1 MIKLSTLLIAT
12 LLLTFLPATAQRQ
25 WTKQD
30 SLWDSFRND
39 YLDRNFHLTTFT
51 GDIKIE
57 LTGNY
62 TAQDTARIDE
72 LASELGGILERVR
85 IYRVNSNG
93 NLILNIETLPD
104 SVYEPP
110 IKTGSNRLES
120 KIKDKPKPRES
131 EIFRAMLDSIRL
143 EDIMTR
149 KVELTDYYTSG
160 IWKYYIR
167 LKRRGE
173 EINKGVNRA
182 KVQIQVRQSAPR
194 FIRNKAIQYYLLREL
209 IIPNKSKRIVTGR
222 NDGSILGTTLPL
234 TAQFNE
240 KDSFFL
246 SRAYAH
252 DIYLQLYTRYPKLY
266 VKSILFRLD
275 NLKHRYGRY
284 SLITYFTFSVTI
296 VLFYLLVLIKLN
308 RFTMASK
315 SWKNYMKTGMLIMQS
330 ATIMYILYKL
340 YDGRIFNERIPTILG
355 DALVLPNIFNF
366 ITLNFF
372 YFSEKLLIRENTTIL
387 QRLYFQFFLASLP
400 VFALFVYFHR
410 HTLFLSFVVVYG
422 LLMIIG
428 RLAYTYFNFKT
439 LNAINEKDL
448 EILHFR
454 EMQHRAELQALHS
467 RINPHFLYNSLN
479 SIAGLAKVDPEKTE
493 KMALALSEFCR
504 YTINK
509 NNGTFSTV
517 AEEAELAKIYL
528 DIEKT
533 RFGDKLEYQCNISD
547 EARNMT
553 IPRFLIQ
560 PLIEN
565 AIKHGISQLTGQGI
579 INLVVYMHDN
589 TLRIEVYDNG
599 PAFSNSPT
607 KGYGLQSIYD
617 KLEILYKG
625 QALINW
631 QNEPQKYISVVI
643 PAENKD

>member
-1 MIKLSTLLIAT
+1 MNKLSTLLIAT
-12 LLLTFLPATAQRQ
+12 LLLIFLPATAQRQ

-30 SLWDSFRND
+30 SLWETLKND
-39 YLDRNFHLTTFT
+39 YLDRRFHLTKYLI
-51 GDIKIE
+51 DIKLQLI
-57 LTGNY
+57 GNTNSRDSIY
-62 TAQDTARIDE
+62 VDQ
-72 LASELGGILERVR
+72 LAFQLSGLLEDIKV
-85 IYRVNSNG
+85 YRVKENG
-93 NLILNIETLPD
+93 NLILNIQTLPD

-110 IKTGSNRLES
+110 VRINNKSNVSKRKTRSMLSEGVQIR
-120 KIKDKPKPRES
+120 KI
-131 EIFRAMLDSIRL
+131 LDSLRL
-143 EDIMTR
+143 DDIMTN
-149 KVELTDYYTSG
+149 KTALTNYYISE
-160 IWKYYIR
+160 IWDYYIR
-167 LKRRGE
+167 LKKQNRGS
-173 EINKGVNRA
+173 
-182 KVQIQVRQSAPR
+182 VQIQIRQSAPQI
-194 FIRNKAIQYYLLREL
+194 IRNKAIQYYLLQSL
-209 IIPNKSKRIVTGR
+209 ISPNKGR
-222 NDGSILGTTLPL
+222 ESISGKDDFSLLQTSIPL
-234 TAQFNE
+234 NTSFQE
-240 KDSFFL
+240 KDSFIL
-246 SRAYAH
+246 SKAYSKH
-252 DIYLQLYTRYPKLY
+252 IYLKLAVRYPKLF
-266 VKSILFRLD
+266 VKSLIFRFKYLI
-275 NLKHRYGRY
+275 HRYGNY
-284 SLITYFTFSVTI
+284 SLIMYFTFSVTI
-296 VLFYLLVLIKLN
+296 VLLYLLVLIKLN
-308 RFTMASK
+308 RFSMASK
-315 SWKNYMKTGMLIMQS
+315 SWKDYVKTGMLIMQS

-387 QRLYFQFFLASLP
+387 QRLYIQFFLASLP

-579 INLVVYMHDN
+579 IKLVVYMHDN

-631 QNEPQKYISVVI
+631 QNEPEKYISVVI
-643 PAENKD
+643 PAENKE

>member
-1 MIKLSTLLIAT
+1 MNKLSTLLIAT
-12 LLLTFLPATAQRQ
+12 LLLIFLPATAQRQ

-30 SLWDSFRND
+30 SLWESLRDG
-39 YLDRNFHLTTFT
+39 YLDRSFHLTTFT
-51 GDIKIE
+51 DDIKIE

-62 TAQDTARIDE
+62 ITQDTAYIDE

-110 IKTGSNRLES
+110 IKTGSNRLDS

-240 KDSFFL
+240 KDSFIL
-246 SRAYAH
+246 SRAYAN
-252 DIYLQLYTRYPKLY
+252 DIYLQLYGRYPKLY
-266 VKSILFRLD
+266 VKSIIYRLD

-315 SWKNYMKTGMLIMQS
+315 SWKDYMKTGMLIMQS

-340 YDGRIFNERIPTILG
+340 YDGRIFNEHIPTILG

-366 ITLNFF
+366 ITLNFL

-387 QRLYFQFFLASLP
+387 QRLYIQFFLASLP

-517 AEEAELAKIYL
+517 AEEAELARIYL
-528 DIEKT
+528 EIEKT
-533 RFGDKLEYQCNISD
+533 RFGDKLEYHCNISD

-553 IPRFLIQ
+553 IPRFIIQ

-565 AIKHGISQLTGQGI
+565 AIKHGITQLTGHGI
-579 INLVVYMHDN
+579 IKLVVYMHDN
-589 TLRIEVYDNG
+589 TIRIEVYDNG

-607 KGYGLQSIYD
+607 KGYGLQSIFD

-631 QNEPQKYISVVI
+631 QNEPQKYISVMI

>member
-1 MIKLSTLLIAT
+1 MNKLSTLLIAT
-12 LLLTFLPATAQRQ
+12 LLLIFLPATAQRQ

-30 SLWDSFRND
+30 SLWESLRDG
-39 YLDRNFHLTTFT
+39 YLDRSFHLTTFT
-51 GDIKIE
+51 DDIKIE

-62 TAQDTARIDE
+62 ITQDTAYIDE

-104 SVYEPP
+104 SVYDPP
-110 IKTGSNRLES
+110 IKTVSSRRDS

-209 IIPNKSKRIVTGR
+209 ITPNKSKRVVSGR
-222 NDGSILGTTLPL
+222 NDGSILGTSLPL

-240 KDSFFL
+240 KDSFIL
-246 SRAYAH
+246 SRAYAN
-252 DIYLQLYTRYPKLY
+252 DIYLQLYGRYPKLY
-266 VKSILFRLD
+266 VKSIIYRLD

-284 SLITYFTFSVTI
+284 SLITYFTFTVTI
-296 VLFYLLVLIKLN
+296 VLFYLLILIKLN
-308 RFTMASK
+308 RFSMASK
-315 SWKNYMKTGMLIMQS
+315 SWKDYMKSGMLIMQS

-387 QRLYFQFFLASLP
+387 QRLYIQFFLASLP

-509 NNGTFSTV
+509 NNGTLSTV
-517 AEEAELAKIYL
+517 AEEAELAGIYL
-528 DIEKT
+528 EIEKT

-547 EARNMT
+547 KARNIT
-553 IPRFLIQ
+553 IPRFIIQ

-579 INLVVYMHDN
+579 IKLVVYMHDN

-599 PAFSNSPT
+599 PAFSSSPT

-631 QNEPQKYISVVI
+631 QNEPEKYISVVI
-643 PAENKD
+643 PAENKE